1 MYTVTLSLEFTD
13 CVASCI
19 IKKKKNKK
27 KKTMEHLPI
36 LLEL

>member
-1 MYTVTLSLEFTD
+1 MYIVTLSLEFTD

-19 IKKKKNKK
+19 IKEKKEE
-27 KKTMEHLPI
+27 KKTTEHLPI